1 MCSREPNSVQV
12 FTFNQHLIIMTN
24 RPRPRLTKLFRK
36 LRTLIAVAPHRQR
49 FQAEAMESPRLREV
63 QLELD
68 LFVRRPQPWSF
79 TD

>member
-1 MCSREPNSVQV
+1 
-12 FTFNQHLIIMTN
+12 MTN

-36 LRTLIAVAPHRQR
+36 LSLLMAVAPTRGQLKET
-49 FQAEAMESPRLREV
+49 ALESVRLREV

-68 LFVRRPQPWSF
+68 LFVQRPQPWSF